1 MTATPRDWA
10 SAVSPPSRR
19 SLTGLVVLVLV
30 VGGAAEWWREHQA
43 QRLGRE
49 LGRELA
55 QLARPGDI
63 AMVSSTSCVFCTRAN
78 QFMTLQQVPFTECFI
93 ETDPACAQRYQALGA
108 SGTPTLL
115 VRGQVQLGFSPAF
128 VRDVLRAQP
137 SRPGA

>member
-1 MTATPRDWA
+1 MST
-10 SAVSPPSRR
+10 PSRR
-19 SLTGLVVLVLV
+19 SLIGLLVIVLV

-43 QRLGRE
+43 QQ

-63 AMVSSTSCVFCTRAN
+63 AMVSSTRCVFCSRAR

-93 ETDPACAQRYQALGA
+93 ETDTACAQRYQALGA

-115 VRGQVQLGFSPAF
+115 VRGQLQLGFSPAA
-128 VRDVLRAQP
+128 VRDVLRDGSRDGSRDGVRAQP
-137 SRPGA
+137 ARPGA

>member
-1 MTATPRDWA
+1 L
-10 SAVSPPSRR
+10 PSRR
-19 SLTGLVVLVLV
+19 SLTGLVVIVLL

-43 QRLGRE
+43 QQ

-63 AMVSSTSCVFCTRAN
+63 AMVSSTSCVFCTRAR

-93 ETDPACAQRYQALGA
+93 ETDTACAQRYQSLGA

-115 VRGQVQLGFSPAF
+115 VRGRVQLGFSPAA
-128 VRDVLRAQP
+128 VRDALRDGLRAQP
-137 SRPGA
+137 ARPGA